1 MNRHDYRKT
10 KVKKS
15 RTIVK
20 IGLVFS
26 IILLGSLTTY
36 GVYLI
41 KKAESAAENAYE
53 TAGDRKKSELRDKK
67 VEPLTDN
74 VSILFIGVDDSE
86 KREQDGTDTSLSDAL
101 VFATL
106 NNTEHSIKMVSIPR
120 DTYTYI
126 PAAGYPDKINHAYG
140 YNGPLSSIE
149 SVEQLLEVPVDYY
162 VKVDFD
168 AFIDVVDAVGGIDV
182 EVPYDLE
189 EQDENDQ
196 KGAIKLKQGLQQLD
210 GREALALA
218 RTRHYDNDIE
228 RGQRQQVILE
238 AILDEVLTAS
248 SFMRYGEVIDAVGNN
263 MKTDMTLD
271 EMQAFFEYAKDG
283 MPSIENLTLAGYDD
297 ISTKVY
303 YWKLDEEALLQTQLL
318 LQNHLELE

>member
-10 KVKKS
+10 KAKRS

-26 IILLGSLTTY
+26 LILLGSLTTY
-36 GVYLI
+36 GVYLM
-41 KKAESAAENAYE
+41 KKAESAAGNAYE
-53 TAGDRKKSELRDKK
+53 TAGGRMKSELRDKE

-74 VSILFIGVDDSE
+74 VSILFIGVDDSA

-101 VFATL
+101 MFATL
-106 NNTEHSIKMVSIPR
+106 NNTEHSIKLVSIPR

-126 PAAGYPDKINHAYG
+126 PAAGYADKITHAYG
-140 YNGPLSSIE
+140 YNGPLSTIE

-168 AFIDVVDAVGGIDV
+168 AFIDVVEAVGGIEV

-196 KGAIKLKQGLQQLD
+196 QGAIKLKQGLQHLD

-218 RTRHYDNDIE
+218 RTRHYDNDIQ

-238 AILDEVLTAS
+238 AILDEVLSAS

-297 ISTKVY
+297 MSTNFY
-303 YWKLDEEALLQTQLL
+303 YWKLDEEELQQTQLL
-318 LQNHLELE
+318 LQKHLEIE